1 MPPYQIKFKPENCI
15 IEADAGTSLL
25 KAAAQA
31 EIHIK
36 SGCGGKGTCGACKV
50 VVKSGD
56 PLVLGTGNLT
66 AEQISAGVRLACQT
80 RIRGDLTLEVP
91 PESRLQ
97 DHQVLMGDVQK
108 GILPESGPDL
118 LERFGH
124 HSLAAKQRISLPAPT
139 LTTNTSDWDRLNLE
153 LRWVLKA
160 GEKPIHIPLAIL
172 KNLPEALRQ
181 ANWDVSVTLTDT
193 DSGMTVTYVEPGND
207 RPPYGLAI
215 DIGTTTVV
223 VYLINLRTGEIE
235 DQQGSYN
242 KQAKFGDDVISR
254 IVYAEE
260 ETKHLEGIQHTVIE
274 TINAL
279 IDTIL
284 GRQSLT
290 SCNIS
295 CAMVAGNTTMT
306 QLFLGVDPR
315 YIRLEPYIPT
325 MTGVPSVTAQEI
337 GLHMLP
343 EALVHCYPAV
353 ASYVGGDIVAGTLI
367 TDLAKGEEISLFIDI
382 GTNGEIVLGN
392 QDWLVTCACSAGP
405 SFEGGGITFGM
416 RAMPGAIE
424 RVIIEPETL
433 DVSLK
438 VIGNS
443 LPVGICGSGLVD
455 CVAKLLGAGI
465 IDRAGN
471 FQLGHHSGS
480 ERLRAASD
488 DKEFVLAWA
497 EQAGG
502 EKDVVITENDVKNI
516 IRAKGSIYAGI
527 RCLLKMV
534 AVDME
539 MISRIVIAGGFGNY
553 LNVHDA
559 VQIGLLP
566 DLEPE
571 RFEFIGNA
579 AIKGAR
585 LALLSQNAWREAA
598 ELGRKMTYVELSVG
612 ATYMD
617 EYVAALFLPHTDLSL
632 FPSCQNSD

>member
-1 MPPYQIKFKPENCI
+1 MPPFQIKFMPENRI
-15 IEADAGTSLL
+15 IEADYGTSLL
-25 KAAAQA
+25 KAAARA
-31 EIHIK
+31 EIYIK

-50 VVKSGD
+50 VVLSGE
-56 PLVLGTGNLT
+56 PLVTGTGNLT
-66 AEQISAGVRLACQT
+66 SEQISAGVRLACQT
-80 RIRGDLTLEVP
+80 MIQGDLTIEVP

-97 DHQVLMGDVQK
+97 EHQVLMGDVHK
-108 GILPESGPDL
+108 GILQESGHDL
-118 LERFGH
+118 LEKFGH
-124 HSLAAKQRISLPAPT
+124 HPLATKQRISLFAPT
-139 LTTNTSDWDRLNLE
+139 LTANTSDWARLHME
-153 LRWVLKA
+153 LRRVLKA
-160 GEKPIHIPLAIL
+160 GDKPIHIPLSIL
-172 KNLPEALRQ
+172 KHLPEALRK
-181 ANWDVSVTLTDT
+181 ANWDVSVTLTDI
-193 DSGMTVTYVEPGND
+193 DSGLTVTHVEPGND
-207 RPPYGLAI
+207 HPPYGLAI

-223 VYLINLRTGEIE
+223 VYLINLLTGEID

-254 IVYAEE
+254 IVYAVEDAE
-260 ETKHLEGIQHTVIE
+260 HLEEIQHTVIE
-274 TINAL
+274 TINDL
-279 IDTIL
+279 IDKIL
-284 GRQSLT
+284 ARRSLT
-290 SCNIS
+290 SYNIS

-325 MTGVPSVTAQEI
+325 MTSVPSVPAQEI
-337 GLHMLP
+337 GLHMMP
-343 EALVHCYPAV
+343 EALVHCYPSV
-353 ASYVGGDIVAGTLI
+353 ASYVGGDIVAGTLV
-367 TDLAKGEEISLFIDI
+367 TDLANGEDIILFIDI

-392 QDWLVTCACSAGP
+392 QDWLVACACSAGP

-424 RVIIEPETL
+424 RVIIDPDTL

-438 VIGNS
+438 VISNS

-455 CVAKLLGAGI
+455 CVSKLLGAGI

-480 ERLRAASD
+480 NRLRATSD

-497 EQAGG
+497 HQAGG

-527 RCLLKMV
+527 RSLLNMV
-534 AVDME
+534 AVDIE
-539 MISRIVIAGGFGNY
+539 MISRIIIAGGFGNY
-553 LNVHDA
+553 LNVHDS

-579 AIKGAR
+579 SVKGAR
-585 LALLSQNAWREAA
+585 LALLSQNAWREAE

-612 ATYMD
+612 ATFMD
-617 EYVAALFLPHTDLSL
+617 EYVSALFLPHTDLSL
-632 FPSCQNSD
+632 FPSCQ

>member
-1 MPPYQIKFKPENCI
+1 
-15 IEADAGTSLL
+15 
-25 KAAAQA
+25 
-31 EIHIK
+31 
-36 SGCGGKGTCGACKV
+36 
-50 VVKSGD
+50 
-56 PLVLGTGNLT
+56 
-66 AEQISAGVRLACQT
+66 
-80 RIRGDLTLEVP
+80 
-91 PESRLQ
+91 
-97 DHQVLMGDVQK
+97 
-108 GILPESGPDL
+108 
-118 LERFGH
+118 
-124 HSLAAKQRISLPAPT
+124 
-139 LTTNTSDWDRLNLE
+139 
-153 LRWVLKA
+153 
-160 GEKPIHIPLAIL
+160 
-172 KNLPEALRQ
+172 
-181 ANWDVSVTLTDT
+181 
-193 DSGMTVTYVEPGND
+193 
-207 RPPYGLAI
+207 
-215 DIGTTTVV
+215 
-223 VYLINLRTGEIE
+223 
-235 DQQGSYN
+235 
-242 KQAKFGDDVISR
+242 
-254 IVYAEE
+254 
-260 ETKHLEGIQHTVIE
+260 
-274 TINAL
+274 
-279 IDTIL
+279 
-284 GRQSLT
+284 
-290 SCNIS
+290 
-295 CAMVAGNTTMT
+295 
-306 QLFLGVDPR
+306 
-315 YIRLEPYIPT
+315 
-325 MTGVPSVTAQEI
+325 
-337 GLHMLP
+337 
-343 EALVHCYPAV
+343 
-353 ASYVGGDIVAGTLI
+353 
-367 TDLAKGEEISLFIDI
+367 
-382 GTNGEIVLGN
+382 
-392 QDWLVTCACSAGP
+392 
-405 SFEGGGITFGM
+405 M